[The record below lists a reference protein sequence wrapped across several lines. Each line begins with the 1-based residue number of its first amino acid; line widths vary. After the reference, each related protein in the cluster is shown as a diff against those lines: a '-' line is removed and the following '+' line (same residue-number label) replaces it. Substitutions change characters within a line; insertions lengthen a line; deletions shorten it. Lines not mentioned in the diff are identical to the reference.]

1 MQPTAIYVR
10 PHYQH
15 RPHRRNTA
23 VLHGRSHGVAID
35 SLAPARGLLNGIVLG
50 AVLWAGIIAALARCL
65 G

>member
-15 RPHRRNTA
+15 RPRRRHTA
-23 VLHGRSHGVAID
+23 VPHGRGHGVAAD
-35 SLAPARGLLNGIVLG
+35 PLAPAHGIMNGVVLG
-50 AVLWAGIIAALARCL
+50 AALWAGIVAVLTRFL

>member
-15 RPHRRNTA
+15 RPRRRYTA
-23 VLHGRSHGVAID
+23 VPHGGSQGVAVD
-35 SLAPARGLLNGIVLG
+35 PLAPARGIMNGVVLG
-50 AVLWAGIIAALARCL
+50 AALWAGIVAALTRFL